1 MNTDTPTATVDVMQ
15 MGIRVPMRRFSQEY
29 LTSAANAALARLAVD
44 EGWDK
49 REASGTTKIQDPNIG
64 REWDT
69 QKGRRQIVGTFGD
82 DMYEAKNMSTGGV
95 LRIFK
100 AKLEEQIA
108 ADQFAMTP
116 EYAQQK
122 EVEKAAR
129 DAQAA
134 RDAEDAA
141 KGAALD
147 AEIAKW
153 TSDAGMSAMLAER
166 ARAALTKNRNADGRI
181 ATVGEI
187 IREEVAAG
195 AVVSEV
201 RGEARLTAPSG
212 SFLGEAQITK
222 MGMDYARWLVAKS
235 GSTGAATQRATDL
248 ECPGQGTYLRCE
260 KCGDGEPLPP
270 NPF

>member
-1 MNTDTPTATVDVMQ
+1 MSYERMKQV
-15 MGIRVPMRRFSQEY
+15 
-29 LTSAANAALARLAVD
+29 
-44 EGWDK
+44 
-49 REASGTTKIQDPNIG
+49 QDPNIG

-82 DMYEAKNMSTGGV
+82 DMYEAKNMSTGGI

-122 EVEKAAR
+122 KAEKAAR

-153 TSDAGMSAMLAER
+153 TSDAGMSAMLAGR

-181 ATVGEI
+181 STVGEI
-187 IREEVAAG
+187 IREKVAAG
-195 AVVSEV
+195 AIVSEV

-235 GSTGAATQRATDL
+235 GSTGTQVVEGQHLRDQIERREARRMAWRRTMRA
-248 ECPGQGTYLRCE
+248 CV
-260 KCGDGEPLPP
+260 PL
-270 NPF
+270 